1 MAFILLSQTLRRFLS
16 VCYSL
21 KDWIEIALISPLS
34 RLIHWPTCHDIEAG
48 PQYDNEANEF
58 RHGKVETISRD
69 AQGQFI
75 SGGLTG
81 IVELLGD
88 GTVLKSPFPDAEM
101 ENHILDIAKEA
112 SIYHRVGPHE
122 RLVRILDHSR
132 DGLILE
138 YMKNGDLKTYL
149 QAQDLIPMSLK
160 LKWAYQIAQA
170 VSLLHSNGIIHCDIK
185 PRNFLLDATLNIKI
199 IDFSGS
205 SLDGSKPASDL
216 FALGS
221 TLYEVFQGTSPYEEI
236 PSDQVEER
244 FKRKEFPNVSAIPY
258 GQIIKQCWLSQVDSA
273 EHVQAFMRDI
283 IRSKLN
289 ADYIPHLDG
298 LDIARVLVVVSHD
311 AGQPR

>member
-1 MAFILLSQTLRRFLS
+1 
-16 VCYSL
+16 
-21 KDWIEIALISPLS
+21 
-34 RLIHWPTCHDIEAG
+34 
-48 PQYDNEANEF
+48 
-58 RHGKVETISRD
+58 
-69 AQGQFI
+69 
-75 SGGLTG
+75 
-81 IVELLGD
+81 VELLGD
-88 GTVLKSPFPDAEM
+88 GTVLKSPFPGAEM

-149 QAQDLIPMSLK
+149 QAQNSIPMSLK

-205 SLDGSKPASDL
+205 SLDGSKPASGEGTRFYLPRHWRDPPTVATDL

-221 TLYEVFQGTSPYEEI
+221 TLYEVFQGNSPYEEI
-236 PSDQVEER
+236 PSDQVEEY
-244 FKRKEFPNVSAIPY
+244 FKRKEFPNVSAIPC

-298 LDIARVLVVVSHD
+298 LDIARGMLIDQV
-311 AGQPR
+311 GYP